1 MRYLW
6 MVLLLGLIAPA
17 QAEPT
22 HTEPRSKTLISPT
35 TLAGRPLSDFNPT
48 ELNQAQLQALV
59 REKETAGLPT
69 HSLRVAQHSK
79 AAVPLASFFTAL
91 LVAPLALAA
100 GRFGGMM
107 GAALSIGLVFI
118 WFVLYSTG
126 AALAKA
132 GLIDPFWGAW
142 AQNFIFA
149 GIGLGWWALRR

>member
-6 MVLLLGLIAPA
+6 IVLLLGLVAPV
-17 QAEPT
+17 QAEPQA
-22 HTEPRSKTLISPT
+22 KTLVSPN
-35 TLAGRPLSDFNPT
+35 TLAGRPLTDFNPT
-48 ELNQAQLQALV
+48 ELNQTQLQALI
-59 REKETAGLPT
+59 REKEAAGLPT

-79 AAVPLASFFTAL
+79 ASVPLASFFTAL

-132 GLIDPFWGAW
+132 GMISPFWGAW

-149 GIGLGWWALRR
+149 GVGLGWWFLRR

>member
-6 MVLLLGLIAPA
+6 MVLLIALVAPPA
-17 QAEPT
+17 QAEPQA
-22 HTEPRSKTLISPT
+22 KTLISPS

-48 ELNQAQLQALV
+48 ELNQAQLQALI
-59 REKETAGLPT
+59 REKEAAGLPT

-132 GLIDPFWGAW
+132 GMIDPFWGAW

-149 GIGLGWWALRR
+149 GVGLGWWVLRR